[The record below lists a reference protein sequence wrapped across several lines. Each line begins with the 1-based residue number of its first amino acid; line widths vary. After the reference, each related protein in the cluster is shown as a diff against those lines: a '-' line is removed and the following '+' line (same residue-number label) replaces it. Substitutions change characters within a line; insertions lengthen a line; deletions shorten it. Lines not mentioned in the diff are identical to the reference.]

1 MANHV
6 HCFKCGQLIAGHCSR
21 SIGGRR
27 VDGSFRRVSVLTVQ
41 AVQEYLADE
50 LHMGFAENLVVVG
63 IKLVDFSPGK
73 SLC

>member
-1 MANHV
+1 M
-6 HCFKCGQLIAGHCSR
+6 
-21 SIGGRR
+21 
-27 VDGSFRRVSVLTVQ
+27 Q